1 MMEVKTKIIRNNC
14 KLKIFIIIK
23 FIKKLIRIKYFFFVF

>member
-23 FIKKLIRIKYFFFVF
+23 FIKKLGNRK